1 MKRFVFISLLV
12 AAIMIPR
19 ASAEYPFRDID
30 PTHWAYRSLK
40 SLYDAGIIKGDG
52 TGLFKGNEKISRF
65 EAASMLNNA
74 MQYMARMRSTGG
86 NFDADMM
93 DTMNALMTEFADEMM
108 IMEVRIEENS
118 NAISAI
124 RNQLSYM
131 HGRPNQGVVVPL
143 GQNGRLRIMGQAQ
156 FSYVMGGK
164 NHHSYS
170 TDKTLNDPTAAGA
183 DTAEGVSE
191 FLVDHA
197 ALGFAADIDEKTS
210 FYTRA
215 NMHMGGDSSRNRD
228 IMNVPGVPGGP
239 INNQPIAGSG
249 ITAGGDV
256 GPGPGVA
263 FDDYMYFHVKNLWSD
278 WDMSLGRIGVPWG
291 HETAGM
297 FRTNPYFVTNSMV
310 HETFS
315 GLMDGA
321 YFSKEARTGE
331 LYYGFG
337 LHNGDL
343 RPNPE
348 YYWSH
353 TYNTGF
359 SNPVAAINYSPMHIS
374 SYARNLNGSASGANR
389 DNGHGYVAHI
399 GGRTRDG
406 DLKWDLSYFSNG
418 GSLKKSTAH
427 NFAGQSAISFLNLG
441 ADYRINRDWHMSL
454 EYVSGDIEAA
464 GHTALNLS
472 AINPITPTIANVVS
486 SDSYTAWY
494 TQFVHHLDVKSTLAL
509 RYGVFEF
516 DREVAAG
523 TAARDDSVKELTLA
537 YGRSVSDNGRMIL
550 EYSKPTVDTAYGAVV
565 ANSPKSDLMRAT
577 YRMDF

>member
-1 MKRFVFISLLV
+1 ML
-12 AAIMIPR
+12 PTG
-19 ASAEYPFRDID
+19 SADYPFRDID

-65 EAASMLNNA
+65 EAASMVNNA
-74 MQYMARMRSTGG
+74 MQYMSRMRSTGG
-86 NFDADMM
+86 GFDPDMM

-118 NAISAI
+118 NAIAAI

-131 HGRPNQGVVVPL
+131 HGRPNQGISVPL
-143 GQNGRLRIMGQAQ
+143 GQQGRLRIMGQAQ

-164 NHHSYS
+164 DHHTYS
-170 TDKTLNDPTAAGA
+170 TDKNVNDPAAPN
-183 DTAEGVSE
+183 TAEGVSE
-191 FLVDHA
+191 FLVDYG
-197 ALGFAADIDEKTS
+197 ALGFAADIDPKTS

-215 NMHMGGDSSRNRD
+215 NIHMGGDSTRQDRQ
-228 IMNVPGVPGGP
+228 IMNRWAPTIDITTPDP
-239 INNQPIAGSG
+239 NTPRSG
-249 ITAGGDV
+249 F
-256 GPGPGVA
+256 A
-263 FDDYMYFHVKNLWSD
+263 FDDYMYFHVKNIWSD
-278 WDMSLGRIGVPWG
+278 WDMSLGRIGTPWG

-310 HETFS
+310 HESFS

-321 YFSKEARTGE
+321 YFSKEARSGE
-331 LYYGFG
+331 LYYGLG

-343 RPNPE
+343 RPNAE

-353 TYNTGF
+353 SYNTGF
-359 SNPVAAINYSPMHIS
+359 SDVAGLYNLNYSPMHVS
-374 SYARNLNGSASGANR
+374 SYARNLNGSGSGANR

-418 GSLKKSTAH
+418 SSLKYDAVTG
-427 NFAGQSAISFLNLG
+427 NFAGHSAISFINLG

-454 EYVSGDIEAA
+454 EYVTGEVEAA
-464 GHTALNLS
+464 GTVTAGNR
-472 AINPITPTIANVVS
+472 AAPGGVADAVV
-486 SDSYTAWY
+486 DDEYTSWY

-509 RYGVFEF
+509 RYGVF
-516 DREVAAG
+516 DLKRKVPAG
-523 TAARDDSVKELTLA
+523 DGAVDDSVKELTMS
-537 YGRSVSDNGRMIL
+537 YGRGVSDNGRMIL
-550 EYSKPTVDTAYGAVV
+550 EYSKPTVDKDYGATV
-565 ANSPKSDLMRAT
+565 ANNPKSDVMRAT

>member
-1 MKRFVFISLLV
+1 
-12 AAIMIPR
+12 
-19 ASAEYPFRDID
+19 
-30 PTHWAYRSLK
+30 
-40 SLYDAGIIKGDG
+40 
-52 TGLFKGNEKISRF
+52 
-65 EAASMLNNA
+65 
-74 MQYMARMRSTGG
+74 
-86 NFDADMM
+86 
-93 DTMNALMTEFADEMM
+93 
-108 IMEVRIEENS
+108 
-118 NAISAI
+118 
-124 RNQLSYM
+124 
-131 HGRPNQGVVVPL
+131 
-143 GQNGRLRIMGQAQ
+143 MGQAQ

-215 NMHMGGDSSRNRD
+215 NMHMGGDSNRGRMRVQGYD
-228 IMNVPGVPGGP
+228 PAVAPVVPPLGLAV
-239 INNQPIAGSG
+239 
-249 ITAGGDV
+249 DV
-256 GPGPGVA
+256 TENDPETPRTGFA

-278 WDMSLGRIGVPWG
+278 WDMSLGRIGAPWG

-337 LHNGDL
+337 IHNGDL
-343 RPNPE
+343 KPNPE

-353 TYNTGF
+353 TYNTVGYN
-359 SNPVAAINYSPMHIS
+359 NPAPLVGGYSPMHIS
-374 SYARNLNGSASGANR
+374 SYARNLNGSQSGSNR

-418 GSLKKSTAH
+418 GSLKRNATPVP
-427 NFAGQSAISFLNLG
+427 NTFAGQSAISFINLG

-454 EYVSGDIEAA
+454 EYVSGNVEA
-464 GHTALNLS
+464 GGVTAVNRTLGTAS
-472 AINPITPTIANVVS
+472 TAVVD
-486 SDSYTAWY
+486 DSYTAWY

-509 RYGVFEF
+509 RYGVFDFE
-516 DREVAAG
+516 REVPAA
-523 TAARDDSVKELTLA
+523 ARVRDDSVKELTLA

-550 EYSKPTVDTAYGAVV
+550 EYSKPTVDTAYGEVV
-565 ANSPKSDLMRAT
+565 ANSPKADLMRAT